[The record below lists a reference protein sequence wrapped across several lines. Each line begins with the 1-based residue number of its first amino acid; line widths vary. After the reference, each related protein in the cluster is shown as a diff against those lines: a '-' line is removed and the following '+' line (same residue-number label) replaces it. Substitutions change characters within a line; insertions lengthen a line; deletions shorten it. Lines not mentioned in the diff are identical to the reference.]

1 MFLESPFKTC
11 PSWTRHWNFGRKGCV
26 LLSKKAEKV
35 FLWKRGK
42 WCTKKSKWLQSVLWK
57 LVFDID
63 NSNIWF
69 CRVETEGES
78 FSAQGEISQLT
89 SGMLHAVVII
99 FSHPLE
105 VPRSSMIQVWL
116 STRWV
121 VELLWWAEPL
131 PQDVSDPV
139 QVLGTSKDLVQALE
153 LQFEPTLLTKCTS
166 HLIPL
171 TPKSWLWTLPWS
183 R

>member
-1 MFLESPFKTC
+1 MDQALRLWEERMRAAIKEGREGIFMKT
-11 PSWTRHWNFGRKGCV
+11 S
-26 LLSKKAEKV
+26 
-35 FLWKRGK
+35 
-42 WCTKKSKWLQSVLWK
+42 SKWLQSVLWK
-57 LVFDID
+57 LVFD

-89 SGMLHAVVII
+89 SGMLHAVVFI

-105 VPRSSMIQVWL
+105 IPSSSMIQVWL
-116 STRWV
+116 STRWD

-131 PQDVSDPV
+131 PQDVSESV

-153 LQFEPTLLTKCTS
+153 NKLEPKKLTKWAP
-166 HLIPL
+166 HLISS
-171 TPKSWLWTLPWS
+171 TPKTRLWTLHGRRS
-183 R
+183 ATFC